1 MSKSNTSKTPLKST
15 SETLLDRGGRP
26 TKYTPEMAER
36 AYELCKAGAINT
48 QLADKLG
55 VHIDTIH
62 EWRKVYPDFKDAIK
76 RGKGEAD
83 ALVQRSLYERAMGYS
98 HRAVKIFC
106 TKTGEIVEHE
116 YIERF
121 PPDTTA
127 MIFWLKNRQPEE
139 WQDVNKTELSGTIT
153 HAVDAP
159 PQETR
164 AEWLERKAKELG
176 VKTLEHK
183 D

>member
-1 MSKSNTSKTPLKST
+1 MS
-15 SETLLDRGGRP
+15 
-26 TKYTPEMAER
+26 ER

-55 VHIDTIH
+55 VHLDTIH
-62 EWRKVYPDFKDAIK
+62 EWRKVHEEFRNAIK
-76 RGKGEAD
+76 RGKAEAD
-83 ALVQRSLYERAMGYS
+83 ANVQRSLYERAMGYS

-106 TKTGEIVEHE
+106 TKSGEIVEHE

-164 AEWLERKAKELG
+164 EQWLERKAKELG
-176 VKTLEHK
+176 VKSIELKSES
-183 D
+183 